1 MTKVLIIEDSRISR
15 ELLEREME
23 EKGYQYQSTSDGFE
37 GLKLAKKIKPDII
50 LLDVMLPSMNG
61 FKIARLLKF
70 NKKYKDIPIIMLTSR
85 DVEEDQKTGLSSG
98 ADIYMSKPFDS
109 EILEAEMKKL
119 LGDKVKQGI

>member
-1 MTKVLIIEDSRISR
+1 MED
-15 ELLEREME
+15 
-23 EKGYQYQSTSDGFE
+23 KGYQYQSTSDGFE